1 MSEFLGISRGIV
13 EDFLQTA
20 VFLDDRPVYKFH
32 LDSIEEADS
41 SIPTVV
47 DSEFIAIAP
56 SISSVNDDESE
67 NDLDAQTIVDTFMQK
82 GIVCSVIK
90 CEEMTFADQRRNYI
104 KLMKK
109 TDIVVLDWDL
119 FKDGGEN
126 VTSVV
131 KELVQIDELQHELR
145 SIIIYTANDLE
156 TVKTRLNAEGI
167 IFGAGEYISHNNLYT
182 TISLWNKKSKDAN
195 VDRTAEFNDLVE
207 KCIDEFTDIFHG
219 IVPNVAMAAIAEVRK
234 NTHKLLG
241 VMNKE
246 LDPAYLSHR
255 SLLESPEDAERHIE
269 EILIGEIESM
279 IRGSEI
285 GKFAKIDNLKK
296 AKIIQDKKYQRVDF
310 IQCLEYSTEK
320 KIITGKRKTE
330 KANKLTEDVK
340 QCFTKEWFGEEE
352 KARESE
358 KNFAVLTSIV
368 TEYVSNPYLTLGAII
383 EKSSEKFL
391 CLQPRCDSIGLKKKT
406 NFIFLKLIPDE
417 EKFDIVL
424 RDGSKYKIKYSL
436 QNRQNFLF
444 NPDVEGKKV
453 LFSNLKNMQDD
464 VEFTYIAS
472 LKRLH
477 AQRIANEFS
486 AYISR
491 VGLNE
496 SEYIRR
502 NSPRTLAAKI

>member
-20 VFLDDRPVYKFH
+20 VFLDDRAIFPDDNSRVDMRSTSV
-32 LDSIEEADS
+32 LIDPNTGQDCEVNIPIITEETQHNLNAKV
-41 SIPTVV
+41 I
-47 DSEFIAIAP
+47 I
-56 SISSVNDDESE
+56 
-67 NDLDAQTIVDTFMQK
+67 DTFMQK
-82 GIVCSVIK
+82 GIVCAVIK
-90 CEEMTFADQRRNYI
+90 CEEATFEEQRRNYL

-109 TDIVVLDWDL
+109 ADIIVLDWDL
-119 FKDGGEN
+119 FHDGGE
-126 VTSVV
+126 
-131 KELVQIDELQHELR
+131 KIIEIIKDLIRADEQLHELR
-145 SIIIYTANDLE
+145 SIVIYTANDLG
-156 TVKTRLNAEGI
+156 TIQTRLEGEELS
-167 IFGAGEYISHNNLYT
+167 FDNYVSHNKPYT
-182 TISLWNKKSKDAN
+182 TISLWNKKSNSLGGERQADFVEV
-195 VDRTAEFNDLVE
+195 VD
-207 KCIDEFTDIFHG
+207 KCIYEFTETFHG

-241 VMNKE
+241 VLNKD

-255 SLLESPEDAERHIE
+255 SLLETPEDAERHIE
-269 EILIGEIESM
+269 EIIIGEIESM
-279 IRGSEI
+279 IRGTEI
-285 GKFAKIDNLKK
+285 GKFAKIDNIKK
-296 AKIIQDKKYQRVDF
+296 AKIIQNKKYQAVDF
-310 IQCLEYSTEK
+310 LKCLEHGTEK
-320 KIITGKRKTE
+320 KIITGNRKTE

-340 QCFTKEWFGEEE
+340 KCFTHEWFGEEE

-368 TEYVSNPYLTLGAII
+368 TEYGSNPYLTLGAII

-406 NFIFLKLIPDE
+406 NFIFLKLILDE
-417 EKFDIVL
+417 EKFDILL

-436 QNRQNFLF
+436 KDRQNFLF
-444 NPDVEGKKV
+444 NPDPEGKKV
-453 LFSNLKNMQDD
+453 LFPNLKNMQDD

-491 VGLNE
+491 IGLNE

-502 NSPRTLAAKI
+502 NSPRTLAGKI